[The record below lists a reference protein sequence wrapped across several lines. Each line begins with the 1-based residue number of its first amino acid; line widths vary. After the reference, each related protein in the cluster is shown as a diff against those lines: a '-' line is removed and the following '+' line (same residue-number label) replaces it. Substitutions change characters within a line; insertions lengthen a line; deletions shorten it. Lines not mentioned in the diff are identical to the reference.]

1 MRVSIE
7 HNSGSSG
14 LIFKKHFI
22 RVAVTVVFSEEEQA
36 IIRSRK
42 LKDYVVLKREPDML
56 TVERLGARDAAQFAE
71 TYHLRIKDLAS
82 GKPDTY
88 PFDTPIEAKQYETD
102 LTAAL
107 KTLKEFI
114 SGNADTA
121 KAKTFEL

>member
-7 HNSGSSG
+7 HNSKSKG
-14 LIFKKHFI
+14 LIFKKRYI
-22 RVAVTVVFSEEEQA
+22 EVATTVVFSEEEQA

-42 LKDYVVLKREPDML
+42 LKEFVVLKREPDML
-56 TVERLGARDAAQFAE
+56 TVERLGARDAAMFVE

-82 GKPDTY
+82 GKPDNY
-88 PFDTPIEAKQYETD
+88 PFETPIEAKRYEAE

-114 SGNADTA
+114 GSNADTA